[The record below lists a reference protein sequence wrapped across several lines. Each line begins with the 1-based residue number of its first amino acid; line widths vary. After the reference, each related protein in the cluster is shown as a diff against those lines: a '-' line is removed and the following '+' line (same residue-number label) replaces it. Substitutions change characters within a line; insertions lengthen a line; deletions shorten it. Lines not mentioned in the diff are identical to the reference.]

1 MYACI
6 YIYMYI
12 YNKYIYIY
20 NIYIYIYIYMY
31 ITYILHIQ
39 IDRKVSIFQRV
50 LIIGWA
56 KNLPDI

>member
-1 MYACI
+1 MHVYIYICTYIINI
-6 YIYMYI
+6 YIYI
-12 YNKYIYIY
+12 
-20 NIYIYIYIYMY
+20 IYIYIYMY